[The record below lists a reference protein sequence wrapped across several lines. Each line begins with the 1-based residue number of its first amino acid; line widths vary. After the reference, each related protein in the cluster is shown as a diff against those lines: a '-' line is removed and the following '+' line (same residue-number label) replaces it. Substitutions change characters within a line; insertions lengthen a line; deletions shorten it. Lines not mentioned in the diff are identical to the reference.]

1 MLKSYFKIAWR
12 NILRNRTNS
21 IINIAG
27 LAIGIASVIL
37 IILYVQDERSYDRF
51 LGNADRIYQVNID
64 MSTGNQASIGSNT
77 PPPIGPA
84 LKREFPQIEAYTR
97 FYSNGLSSM
106 IVSND
111 ASSTIQKHLAEHGLL
126 AVDSNFLQVFDFALK
141 EGEAGSCL
149 NNPNSMVLTESTAKK
164 FFGDTEPVGKSLVL
178 DAYGDPFVV
187 TAVVKDIPLQSTIQF
202 DMLIPIA
209 AVRPV
214 KRFSWSWVW
223 RLMNT
228 YVLLDKQSSGD
239 PGSISQMESRFPA
252 MVRVQ
257 AGSAFK
263 RIGKS
268 FDEFIKKGGRYE
280 LHLQPLTDVH
290 LHSASID
297 SPFLHNLGNIT
308 YVYIFSAIALFI
320 IVLAC
325 VNFMNLSTAQ
335 SVARA
340 KEVGIRKV
348 LGSLRSQMVRQ
359 FLMEALVYSIISA
372 VFALLIV
379 AAILPAFNA
388 VAGKSLNYSVIFTS
402 FIGVW
407 IVLLVI
413 ITALLAGAYP
423 AFYLSSFN
431 PVEVLKGGGLK
442 RSLSRLLIRNGLVVF
457 QFGVS
462 ITLIIC
468 TIILF
473 QQLQFTQKRDLGF
486 NKENVIVLSNAE
498 KIDTGAREAL
508 RLELAAI
515 PGVLHTTASTSFP
528 PHAAYDDTYV
538 PEETG
543 VAEFLAKDID
553 LSSFMV
559 DEEFIPTL
567 KIRLLEG
574 RNFSQTFNDSASVIV
589 NETTVKKI
597 GWKDALG
604 KYLIYPGNNNQR
616 FKVIGV
622 VKDFNTESLH
632 SEIEPF
638 ALFYK
643 TCKSFT
649 TPNTYLIASV
659 RSDNVSAVLG
669 GMDSKWKQFAPA
681 VPFDYSF
688 LDKQFEALYN
698 TERRLGSVFGIFT
711 CLSIVIACLGLFGLS
726 VYTAESRR
734 KEIGVRKVIGASVPM
749 IVSLLSREFA
759 RLVIIAAVVAFPVA
773 WWVMHNWL
781 NGFAYRITI
790 SWWVFVFAFSIAFL
804 IAMGT
809 ISSQAIRAAVANPVK
824 SLRAE

>member
-51 LGNADRIYQVNID
+51 MGNADRIYQVNID
-64 MSTGNQASIGSNT
+64 MSMGNQASIGSNT

-84 LKREFPQIEAYTR
+84 LKREFAQIEAYTR

-149 NNPNSMVLTESTAKK
+149 NNPNSMVLTESTAKT
-164 FFGDTEPVGKSLVL
+164 FFGDAEAVGKSLVL
-178 DAYGDPFVV
+178 DAYREPFVV

-223 RLMNT
+223 RQMNT
-228 YVLLDKQSSGD
+228 YVLLDKRSSD

-257 AGSAFK
+257 AASSFK
-263 RIGKS
+263 RIGES
-268 FDEFIKKGGRYE
+268 FDEFIRKGGRYE

-290 LHSASID
+290 LHSANID
-297 SPFLHNLGNIT
+297 SPFLHNLGSIT

-320 IVLAC
+320 ILLAC

-348 LGSLRSQMVRQ
+348 LGSLRSQMARQ
-359 FLMEALVYSIISA
+359 FLMEALMYSVISA
-372 VFALLIV
+372 AFALLIV

-402 FIGVW
+402 FIGAW
-407 IVLLVI
+407 IGLLVI
-413 ITALLAGAYP
+413 MTALLAGAYP

-442 RSLSRLLIRNGLVVF
+442 GSLSRLLIRNGLVVF

-462 ITLIIC
+462 IALIIC

-486 NKENVIVLSNAE
+486 NKENVIVLSNVE
-498 KIDTGAREAL
+498 KIDTSAREAL
-508 RLELAAI
+508 RRELVTI
-515 PGVLHTTASTSFP
+515 PGVLHASVSTSFP

-543 VAEFLAKDID
+543 VAESLVKDID

-559 DEEFIPTL
+559 DEEFIPAL

-574 RNFSQTFNDSASVIV
+574 RNFSRNFNDSASVIV
-589 NETTVKKI
+589 NETTVEKI

-604 KYLIYPGNNNQR
+604 KYLIYPGHNNQR

-649 TPNTYLIASV
+649 TPNSYLIASV
-659 RSDNVSAVLG
+659 RSDDVSAVLV

-726 VYTAESRR
+726 VYTAERR
-734 KEIGVRKVIGASVPM
+734 KKEIGVRKVIGASVPK

-804 IAMGT
+804 IAMVT